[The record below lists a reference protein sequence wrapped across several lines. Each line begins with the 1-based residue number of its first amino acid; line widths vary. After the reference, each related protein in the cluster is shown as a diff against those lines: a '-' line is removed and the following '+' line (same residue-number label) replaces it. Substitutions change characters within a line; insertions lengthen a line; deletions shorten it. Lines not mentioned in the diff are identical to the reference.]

1 MLIYSFLRIYRL
13 YNLGQVD
20 SLQREIRLSEQKQI
34 ATEQKCT
41 KEIAALEN
49 KLQLREREFQTQ
61 LKNSEN
67 ISWQSSQEIRT
78 LLLSQQ
84 RATTKWREDSK
95 VMASKYENYVN
106 QSRNELQKLKQ
117 QNEELIISSRLAKD
131 TIDKVLILLNNLIIW
146 HK

>member
-1 MLIYSFLRIYRL
+1 MWLWHK
-13 YNLGQVD
+13 LGQVD

-41 KEIAALEN
+41 KDIAALEN

-95 VMASKYENYVN
+95 IMASKYENYVN

-117 QNEELIISSRLAKD
+117 QNEELTINSRLAKD
-131 TIDKVLILLNNLIIW
+131 TIDKVSISF
-146 HK
+146 HKLTTRA